1 MIQRLDCGREEQLL
15 AIGII
20 VVIIVRAILG
30 LVGEILDLI
39 VGSFRLRIHFINSTY
54 GTAGVP
60 FMVDIFV
67 PFLSIEHFDSTGLL
81 HKHPVI
87 FHMNS

>member
-1 MIQRLDCGREEQLL
+1 MIQRRDCGREEQLL

-30 LVGEILDLI
+30 LVGEILALI
-39 VGSFRLRIHFINSTY
+39 VGSFMLRIHFINSTY

-60 FMVDIFV
+60 FMMRIFA